1 MKTVVA
7 SSVVLVVACVLF
19 AVLPTAVQGQ
29 ESKSTAL
36 AKELTQLLDAKK
48 LEAIAA
54 KDPSAPDLFVGA
66 LYYPGS
72 QLMVVS
78 ARYLVPPI
86 LVEKIA
92 KKEFMEVYTD
102 LSSAGI
108 EGSRTLVM
116 DIAGRRPQAEEGRRS
131 FRHVRQRDQELGLR
145 RRVEE
150 AEVRQRRGVPE
161 GVCRRRRRVREG
173 ADRPRLRRR
182 REL

>member
-7 SSVVLVVACVLF
+7 RSVVLVVAFLLF
-19 AVLPTAVQGQ
+19 VPLAPAAQGQ
-29 ESKSTAL
+29 ESKSAAL

-54 KDPSAPDLFVGA
+54 KEPSVPDQFVGA
-66 LYYPGS
+66 LHYPGS

-78 ARYLVPPI
+78 ARYLVPPL

-92 KKEFMEVYTD
+92 KKAFMEVYTD

-116 DIAGRRPQAEEGRRS
+116 DSLGDGLKPRKDDGRFDTCDSGAKSWVFDGDWKKQKFASEEDYLKAFADADAAYAKALTALIAQAKK
-131 FRHVRQRDQELGLR
+131 L
-145 RRVEE
+145 
-150 AEVRQRRGVPE
+150 
-161 GVCRRRRRVREG
+161 
-173 ADRPRLRRR
+173 
-182 REL
+182 

>member
-1 MKTVVA
+1 MVA
-7 SSVVLVVACVLF
+7 RSVVLVVACLLS
-19 AVLPTAVQGQ
+19 ALLPTTVQGQ

-66 LYYPGS
+66 LNYPGS
-72 QLMVVS
+72 QPMVVS
-78 ARYLVPPI
+78 ARYLVPAL

-102 LSSAGI
+102 LSSAAI

-116 DIAGRRPQAEEGRRS
+116 DSQGDGLKPRKEDGRFDTCDSGTKSWVFDGEWKKQKFASEEDYLKAFADADAAYAKALTALIAQVKRM
-131 FRHVRQRDQELGLR
+131 
-145 RRVEE
+145 
-150 AEVRQRRGVPE
+150 
-161 GVCRRRRRVREG
+161 
-173 ADRPRLRRR
+173 
-182 REL
+182 

>member
-1 MKTVVA
+1 MKRVVA
-7 SSVVLVVACVLF
+7 SSVVLVVACFLF
-19 AVLPTAVQGQ
+19 AVLPTVVLGQ

-48 LEAIAA
+48 LEAISA

-116 DIAGRRPQAEEGRRS
+116 DSLGDGLKPTKDDGRFDTCDSGTKSWVFDGEWKKQKFASEEDYRKAFADADAAYAKALTALIAQAK
-131 FRHVRQRDQELGLR
+131 
-145 RRVEE
+145 
-150 AEVRQRRGVPE
+150 
-161 GVCRRRRRVREG
+161 
-173 ADRPRLRRR
+173 RL
-182 REL
+182 

>member
-7 SSVVLVVACVLF
+7 RLVVLVVACLLF
-19 AVLPTAVQGQ
+19 ALLPTTVQGQ

-54 KDPSAPDLFVGA
+54 KDPSVPDLFVGA
-66 LYYPGS
+66 LNYPGS

-78 ARYLVPPI
+78 ARYLVPPL

-92 KKEFMEVYTD
+92 RKEFMEVYTD

-108 EGSRTLVM
+108 EGSRMLVM
-116 DIAGRRPQAEEGRRS
+116 DSQGDGLKPRKEDGRFDTCDSGAKSWVFDGDWKKQKFASEEEYLKAFADADAAYAKALTALIAQAKK
-131 FRHVRQRDQELGLR
+131 L
-145 RRVEE
+145 
-150 AEVRQRRGVPE
+150 
-161 GVCRRRRRVREG
+161 
-173 ADRPRLRRR
+173 
-182 REL
+182 